1 MTAGKDIPADV
12 AILVIDDEQDFLDSV
27 RRGLITSGFKNLFL
41 YNDPRD
47 AVTFLEK
54 GGRVDIALL
63 DISMPW
69 MKGTELLSYIKE
81 LHPSIECIMVTA
93 INEARTAVDCLK
105 AGAYDYLVKPLV
117 RDDLVAAI
125 QRVTEKRRMMDK
137 LTSQGSVA
145 PSAAIRSEAFKT
157 IITGSEKMIRILK
170 EAELH
175 ARSDVP
181 VLITGESGTG
191 KELLAKAIH
200 AASPRSRWPFLSVN
214 MAALTG
220 NLFDAEFF
228 GHTRGAFTGAE
239 KDRIGYLEATHRGTL
254 FLDEIGD
261 LPIEVQGKLLRV
273 LQEGEFI
280 KLGTSKTMKVDVRF
294 ITATN
299 ADIDHQ
305 MARGDF
311 RKDLYFR
318 LKVARIHLPPL
329 RERREDIP
337 LLIRDFLR
345 DTRNGGEGVEMEED
359 VLFLLMEYD
368 YPGNIRELRSILQA
382 AVNLSQGRR
391 LTVRYLPDYVRKGRK
406 TAPKAVL
413 PDGRPVISLSETEKS
428 HIVSVYNETGRNKM
442 KTAKLLGI
450 GLNTLR
456 RKLASYGID

>member
-1 MTAGKDIPADV
+1 MTAGKDISADL

-27 RRGLITSGFKNLFL
+27 RRGLITSGFKNIFL
-41 YNDPRD
+41 YSDPRD
-47 AVTFLEK
+47 GVTFLEK
-54 GGRVDIALL
+54 GGRADIALL

-69 MKGTELLSYIKE
+69 MKGTELLKYIKE
-81 LHPSIECIMVTA
+81 INPSIECIMITA

-117 RDDLVAAI
+117 RDDLLAAI
-125 QRVTEKRRMMDK
+125 QRVVEKSKIMGALASPESRQPA
-137 LTSQGSVA
+137 TGV
-145 PSAAIRSEAFKT
+145 RSEAFRS
-157 IITGSEKMIRILK
+157 IITGTEKMIRILK

-175 ARSDVP
+175 ARSDIP

-200 AASPRSRWPFLSVN
+200 VASPRARSPFLSVN

-261 LPIEVQGKLLRV
+261 LPLEVQGKLLRV

-294 ITATN
+294 IAATN
-299 ADIDHQ
+299 ADIDHL
-305 MARGDF
+305 MAKGEF

-329 RERREDIP
+329 RERKEDIP
-337 LLIRDFLR
+337 LLVRDFLK
-345 DTRNGGEGVEMEED
+345 DMRNGAGGVEMDED
-359 VLFLLMEYD
+359 AMSLLIDYD
-368 YPGNIRELRSILQA
+368 YPGNVRELRSVLQA

-391 LTVRYLPDYVRKGRK
+391 LTPKFMPDYVRKGRK
-406 TAPKAVL
+406 TAPKPVL

-428 HIVSVYNETGRNKM
+428 HIVRVYNETGCNKM